1 MQLSRSVC
9 RPEVAARAGQAERRP
24 HRAAVSIVAP
34 IRHTGRH
41 GYPTR
46 DDQTGIEGLF
56 GDGCVLAYEPE
67 PLGSAVGLPSAVSTV
82 FDGLNRSD
90 ERERPGAGASPRRT
104 VICRSI
110 SSRWPLSSI
119 KRVSRC
125 SVLSCFMLV
134 PLFAGLRCTAGK
146 PCRLDSVL
154 KELPFGS
161 RQCDCQWCDR
171 CTMRPAARRSTCCGA

>member
-1 MQLSRSVC
+1 VATRRQHGGCSSLLFATRSDGSSCGMQLSRSVC

-146 PCRLDSVL
+146 SWPS
-154 KELPFGS
+154 G
-161 RQCDCQWCDR
+161 QC
-171 CTMRPAARRSTCCGA
+171 S